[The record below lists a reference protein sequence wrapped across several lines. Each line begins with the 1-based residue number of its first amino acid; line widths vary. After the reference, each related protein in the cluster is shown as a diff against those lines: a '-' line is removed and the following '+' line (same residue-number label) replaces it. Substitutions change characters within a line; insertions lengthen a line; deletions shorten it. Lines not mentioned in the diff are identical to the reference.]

1 MKEDILELFLEAE
14 KRACFRAF
22 RECLGCLKFML
33 FYRWWWRF
41 KAFLERKRSVKRFLA
56 SGSKGVKQRREEN
69 G

>member
-1 MKEDILELFLEAE
+1 MEKDILELFLEVE

-41 KAFLERKRSVKRFLA
+41 KAFLEQKRRWK
-56 SGSKGVKQRREEN
+56 N